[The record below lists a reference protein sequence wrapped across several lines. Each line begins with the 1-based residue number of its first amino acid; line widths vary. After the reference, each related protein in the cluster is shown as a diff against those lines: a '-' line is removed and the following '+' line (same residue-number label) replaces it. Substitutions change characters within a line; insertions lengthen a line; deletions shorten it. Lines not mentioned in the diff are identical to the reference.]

1 MAKWPAALRLP
12 ARSIGSGNL
21 PGKEGVTRDG
31 AAKPQSVPIGTFKD
45 IASRPFILIE
55 RRMRNATHDNFSAMS
70 HIHF

>member
-1 MAKWPAALRLP
+1 MACDP
-12 ARSIGSGNL
+12 SIAGTNYRQRKSSW
-21 PGKEGVTRDG
+21 EGRRKTGDR
-31 AAKPQSVPIGTFKD
+31 AAKPPSVPIATFED

>member
-12 ARSIGSGNL
+12 ARSIGSTNL
-21 PGKEGVTRDG
+21 PGKGRRNQRGRGKT
-31 AAKPQSVPIGTFKD
+31 PIGSMGTFED
-45 IASRPFILIE
+45 IVLRPFILIE